1 MAKKDRLGN
10 TKAVTIN
17 IGTGEVGHLDEN
29 GKLLKTE
36 KADMTPRPAGGA
48 PASGS
53 AVPARKP
60 GLYEPAERHEK
71 FDWAPWAYMAS
82 GGILSYL
89 LASDLFG
96 SNDRDSNFLQR
107 VAPWLAAAAG
117 AWGGHYLSKKADYN
131 GPTFTLPVDEDG
143 NIDTTVIP
151 TGKGWMYMGAGGGT
165 LGALYSALRGLAR
178 WNYLENESASK
189 MVDALGAED
198 ALQKLKEKGVK
209 FDEAT
214 RAARLAKDNYRNAD
228 DLWRASSPKSVAE
241 KLNAQ
246 DRLASAERHLDE
258 VSNRRFARQSWKT
271 SNPKSYSAYLDAI
284 EKFKEADKAS
294 AAAGAGPDAGKLLA
308 ARNKAHAEMLRLR
321 KAAVRDRVK
330 YMSDMKAKAV
340 ASRDAASEA
349 FYRAARASNQDLAQF
364 RNAMKL
370 KAEEA
375 ARQADSLAVDGKT
388 LRNAEKAFGSARD
401 AVGGARYDAARRAL
415 KEVGADG
422 KPTEAAKKL
431 FGKLQRNA
439 AKARPAVPGTGAA
452 TATKGFFRN
461 KWNGFGKRP
470 LKGGPL
476 GLVASVLG
484 TLGLGGGAYLIGKG
498 MADDRSE
505 ALDILSRLNYIDPTQ
520 QSEEQK

>member
-1 MAKKDRLGN
+1 MAKDDRLGKS
-10 TKAVTIN
+10 KAVGLN
-17 IGTGEVGHLDEN
+17 VDTGGLDHYDEN
-29 GKLLKTE
+29 GKLIKTE
-36 KADMTPRPAGGA
+36 KADMTPRPAGGN
-48 PASGS
+48 PASGA

-71 FDWAPWAYMAS
+71 FDWAPWAYMAG

-107 VAPWLAAAAG
+107 IAPWLAAAAG

-131 GPTFTLPVDEDG
+131 GPTFMLPVDEDG

-151 TGKGWMYMGAGGGT
+151 TGDGWKYTGVGGGS
-165 LGALYSALRGLAR
+165 LGALYAALRGLAR
-178 WNYLENESASK
+178 WDYINNESASK

-198 ALQKLKEKGVK
+198 SLQKLKAQGTK

-214 RAARLAKDNYRNAD
+214 RAARLAEDNYRNAD

-241 KLNAQ
+241 KLDAQ
-246 DRLASAERHLDE
+246 DRLAAAERRLGE
-258 VSNRRFARQSWKT
+258 VGNRRFARQSWKT

-284 EKFKEADKAS
+284 EKFKEADRAS
-294 AAAGAGPDAGKLLA
+294 AAAGAGKDAEKLLA
-308 ARNKAHAEMLRLR
+308 ARNKAHDEMLRLR

-340 ASRDAASEA
+340 AARDAASEA
-349 FYRAARASNQDLAQF
+349 FSRATRASSQDLAQF
-364 RNAMKL
+364 RNSLKV

-375 ARQADSLAVDGKT
+375 ARQANSLAVDGKA

-401 AVGGARYDAARRAL
+401 AVGGARYDAARMAL

-422 KPTEAAKKL
+422 NPTEAAKKL
-431 FGKLQRNA
+431 FGKLQQNA
-439 AKARPAVPGTGAA
+439 AKVRPTVPGTGTAA
-452 TATKGFFRN
+452 AAKGLGR
-461 KWNGFGKRP
+461 KAWNWAGRRP
-470 LKGGPL
+470 LKGGLWGL
-476 GLVASVLG
+476 GASALG
-484 TLGLGGGAYLIGKG
+484 SIGLGGGAYLIGKG
-498 MADDRSE
+498 MADDRSK

-520 QSEEQK
+520 QPKEQK